1 MDTKLQVISGNLR
14 GRKLSLPVSARPT
27 QNCARLAIFN
37 MLDGLLDFSH
47 ALVAWDAFAG
57 SGALGIEF
65 LSKYNN
71 SKVLFTDLS
80 PDTTKIITKN
90 LNGIAAQ
97 RFSVFC
103 GDAISFVQ
111 KYAKNVDVVFV
122 DAPYDTCNTGIDFVK
137 KMDGLVKSG
146 TIIVQ
151 EIESSVDYMPEAN
164 YWDVLRD
171 KTYGRARFLILQ
183 RKTDK

>member
-27 QNCARLAIFN
+27 QNRARLAIFN

-71 SKVLFTDLS
+71 SKVLFTDLQ
-80 PDTTKIITKN
+80 DRC
-90 LNGIAAQ
+90 LL
-97 RFSVFC
+97 FC
-103 GDAISFVQ
+103 
-111 KYAKNVDVVFV
+111 
-122 DAPYDTCNTGIDFVK
+122 
-137 KMDGLVKSG
+137 L
-146 TIIVQ
+146 
-151 EIESSVDYMPEAN
+151 
-164 YWDVLRD
+164 
-171 KTYGRARFLILQ
+171 
-183 RKTDK
+183 